1 MPSKADKADKA
12 DKTEKTTENKGER
25 GVKDVFKQ
33 VYDMWE
39 KSAGEQIEKFAR
51 SQVFLTALAQN
62 LEQTLNLS
70 GRIKEISQTTMGVMN
85 VASRQ
90 DVEAINKN
98 LRAIRNALDEI
109 NEKLD
114 LLIPKAPEP
123 EPEPEPEPKPKAKT
137 TRSRKKTT

>member
-1 MPSKADKADKA
+1 
-12 DKTEKTTENKGER
+12 
-25 GVKDVFKQ
+25 
-33 VYDMWE
+33 
-39 KSAGEQIEKFAR
+39 
-51 SQVFLTALAQN
+51 
-62 LEQTLNLS
+62 
-70 GRIKEISQTTMGVMN
+70 MGVMN

-114 LLIPKAPEP
+114 LLIPKSPEP
-123 EPEPEPEPKPKAKT
+123 EPEPEPEPKPKT

>member
-114 LLIPKAPEP
+114 LLIPKSPEP
-123 EPEPEPEPKPKAKT
+123 EPEPEPEPKPKT

>member
-33 VYDMWE
+33 VHDMWE

-62 LEQTLNLS
+62 
-70 GRIKEISQTTMGVMN
+70 
-85 VASRQ
+85 
-90 DVEAINKN
+90 
-98 LRAIRNALDEI
+98 
-109 NEKLD
+109 
-114 LLIPKAPEP
+114 
-123 EPEPEPEPKPKAKT
+123 
-137 TRSRKKTT
+137 